1 MVVVVVAAAVPSKI
15 WMIVT
20 STYYSLVVMWMEE
33 PNVMIVAAAFCILV
47 EYFCLPKNMYLP
59 PLSTSKLR
67 RTAADNH
74 HRENP
79 WIDILNPSSCGAD
92 NAAISTSLS

>member
-59 PLSTSKLR
+59 PPFVLLAHAVMSRMHFLLPSEDLSYGFWFAWNGVRYS
-67 RTAADNH
+67 ADQ
-74 HRENP
+74 
-79 WIDILNPSSCGAD
+79 
-92 NAAISTSLS
+92 T